1 MNKNKIKTEKSPIG
15 FKYEKDKT
23 ENVKMDIEEEDFLFG
38 KNGNIINIK
47 QNPNE
52 IDEDEF
58 AYDEEITDRDSWKV
72 IRAYFDQHGLVSQ
85 QISSFNQFIDKKIQ
99 EIIDE
104 NKSIVIEPDINYYN
118 RSMSTH
124 IVREI
129 TFGQSHIA
137 ASPQFIENNAT
148 IERKIFP
155 NEARL
160 RNLDYLSELSVDIHW
175 KEKTYDPDSETY
187 KVTSEH
193 ELIKQS
199 IGKIPIMVRSKYCSL
214 NKLDD
219 AGRVEVKECEFDQ
232 GGYFIIGGGEKVIV
246 AQERM
251 ASNFVYVFKKKD
263 ILGTAW
269 QAEIRS
275 TLDGSNRPPIQ
286 FSVKISKKN
295 IDDKNGI
302 GGLITARI
310 PYIKSDIPI
319 IILFRAL
326 GIESDKDILDY
337 IIFDDNDN
345 TFKELLRPSLEYSSD
360 YRTKEEC
367 LEFIG
372 NKATKG
378 EERSRQER
386 IKRAEEILRKDML
399 SHISIEKG
407 NELKKAFFIGYMI
420 YRLGNCAL
428 GRAYGDD
435 RDHYGKKRLDMSG
448 VLLSGIFRQLFRKFS
463 RKTESLIKETM
474 KKVKSGRIQLENT
487 IDKRIITQGMK
498 FALATGNWGQ
508 NRIGLVQ
515 KTGVAQVLQRLTF
528 MASLSHLRRLN
539 TPLEKTGKITKPRQL
554 HNTHW
559 GMLCPCETPE
569 GQSCG
574 LVKNLS
580 LMTFVSVGTPSKIIQ
595 ETLDGYPEFQ
605 KLNEVLPSDIK
616 GKHKIFIN
624 GSWIGI
630 TDQPEK
636 IMKGLVNQRRRAIIS
651 KEISIVNN
659 FKDKEIKIYTD
670 SGRTQRPVYIVE
682 SRKKANGKN
691 ELKLKISKK
700 NIRDLENK
708 IIKFDE
714 LVNNGIIEYLDVEEE
729 EASMIAMRIKDL
741 ETHRDYCSTYTHCEI
756 HPAMI
761 LGVSASIIPFPD
773 HNQSPRNVYQSAMGK
788 QAMGI
793 YSTNFNLRMDTL
805 AYLLYYPQRPL
816 VATQSMEFLKFRD
829 LPAGINAIVAIMCYT
844 GYNQEDSL
852 IMNQSSI
859 DRGLFRSAFFRTYFT
874 EEKREARLRFETIEV
889 PERSSCTGIRHGM
902 YTKLESDG
910 LVSPGLRISGDD
922 IIIGK
927 TGLIR
932 MEDEDVDDEN
942 QNDVNNIIKTKTDIS
957 EAIRPNE
964 SGIVESVMVT
974 TDRQGFKMAKVK
986 CRSIRIP
993 QIGDKFASRHGQK
1006 GTIGMTY
1013 RQEDLP
1019 FTIEGI
1025 TPDIIVNPHAIPSR
1039 MTIGHLIECLSSK
1052 VSALRGFES
1061 DATPFSDVTVDS
1073 ISDDL
1078 HKLGYQK
1085 YGNETMFNGFTG
1097 RKINM
1102 LIFLGPTYYQR
1113 LKHMVDDKIF
1123 SRGRGPL
1130 QILTRQP
1137 TEGRARS
1144 GGLRFGEMER
1154 DCMISHGASAFLKER
1169 LVDVSDKYRLHIC
1182 QDCGLIA
1189 QADLTSQKFQCKLCN
1204 NFNYNISQIY
1214 IPYACK
1220 LLFQELLAMHI
1231 TPRII
1236 LGNMK

>member
-1 MNKNKIKTEKSPIG
+1 MYNNRIKKEKGIHRIKEEYKN
-15 FKYEKDKT
+15 
-23 ENVKMDIEEEDFLFG
+23 MDIDDDDLNIF
-38 KNGNIINIK
+38 NGQGNLNQLNIK
-47 QNPNE
+47 RNE
-52 IDEDEF
+52 FEMDDDF
-58 AYDEEITDRDSWKV
+58 SNDEEITDKDSWKV
-72 IRAYFDQHGLVSQ
+72 IRAYFNQHGLVSQ
-85 QISSFNQFIDKKIQ
+85 QIGSFNQFIDKNIQ

-104 NKSIVIEPDINYYN
+104 NKSIVIDPDLNYFNKNISNHMIY
-118 RSMSTH
+118 
-124 IVREI
+124 EL

-137 ASPQFIENNAT
+137 AHPQFLENNSST
-148 IERKIFP
+148 EHKIFP
-155 NEARL
+155 NEARV
-160 RNLDYLSELSVDIHW
+160 RNLDYLSELSVNIYLREKMYD
-175 KEKTYDPDSETY
+175 KESETY
-187 KVTSEH
+187 TTIKEH
-193 ELIKQS
+193 ELNKQN

-214 NKLDD
+214 NKLND
-219 AGRVEVKECEFDQ
+219 AERIDVKECEFDQ

-263 ILGTAW
+263 VSGFSW

-275 TLDGSNRPPIQ
+275 NVDGSNRPPVQ

-295 IDDKNGI
+295 VQLKNNL

-310 PYIKSDIPI
+310 PYVRTDIPI
-319 IILFRAL
+319 VILFRAL

-337 IIFDDNDN
+337 IIFDENDN
-345 TFKELLRPSLEYSSD
+345 SFKELLRPSLEYSNEF
-360 YRTKEEC
+360 REKNEC
-367 LEFIG
+367 LEYIG

-378 EERSRQER
+378 EERSRIER

-407 NELKKAFFIGYMI
+407 NESRKAYFIGYMI

-448 VLLSGIFRQLFRKFS
+448 VLLSGIFRQLFRRFAK
-463 RKTESLIKETM
+463 KTENVLKETL
-474 KKVKSGRIQLENT
+474 KKVKTGRIQLENY
-487 IDKRIITQGMK
+487 IDKKMITQGMK
-498 FALATGNWGQ
+498 YALATGNWGQ
-508 NRIGLVQ
+508 NRIGQVQ

-528 MASLSHLRRLN
+528 MSSLSHLRRLN

-559 GMLCPCETPE
+559 GMLCPAETPE
-569 GQSCG
+569 GQACG

-580 LMTFVSVGTPSKIIQ
+580 LMTFVSVGTPSRTIL
-595 ETLDGYPEFQ
+595 ETLDNYAEFQ
-605 KLNEVLPSDIK
+605 KLSEVLPSDIR
-616 GKHKIFIN
+616 GKSKIFIN

-630 TDQPEK
+630 TDQPEI
-636 IMKGLVNQRRRAIIS
+636 IMKGLKSQRRRAIIS

-659 FKDKEIKIYTD
+659 YMNKEIRIYTD
-670 SGRTQRPVYIVE
+670 SGRTQRPLFIVE
-682 SRKKANGKN
+682 NYQKVNGLE
-691 ELKLKISKK
+691 ELKLKITKK

-708 IIKFDE
+708 EINFDE

-729 EASMIAMRIKDL
+729 ESSMIAMKISDL
-741 ETHRDYCSTYTHCEI
+741 ISHSDYCFTYTHCEI

-788 QAMGI
+788 QAIGI
-793 YSTNFNLRMDTL
+793 YSTNFNMRMDTL
-805 AYLLYYPQRPL
+805 AYLLFYPQRPL
-816 VATQSMEFLKFRD
+816 VVTQSMEFLKFKD
-829 LPAGINAIVAIMCYT
+829 LPAGINAIVSIMCYT

-859 DRGLFRSAFFRTYFT
+859 ERGFFRSAFFRTYFT
-874 EEKREARLRFETIEV
+874 EEKREAKLKFEKIEI
-889 PERSSCTGIRHGM
+889 PSREECSGMRHGL
-902 YTKLESDG
+902 YSKLDPEG
-910 LVSPGLRISGDD
+910 LISPGTRVSGDD

-932 MEDEDVDDEN
+932 MDHDSDDEN
-942 QNDVNNIIKTKTDIS
+942 DNEIRTISKIKQDIS

-964 SGIVESVMVT
+964 SGLIESVMLT
-974 TDRQGFKMAKVK
+974 TDRQGYKLAKVK

-1052 VSALRGFES
+1052 VSALRGLES

-1073 ISDDL
+1073 ISEDL

-1085 YGNETMFNGFTG
+1085 YGNETVFNGFTG
-1097 RKINM
+1097 SKIDM
-1102 LIFLGPTYYQR
+1102 LIFFGPTYYQR

-1137 TEGRARS
+1137 TEGRARN

-1154 DCMISHGASAFLKER
+1154 DCMISHGASLFLKER
-1169 LVDVSDKYRLHIC
+1169 LADVSDKYRVHIC
-1182 QDCGLIA
+1182 QECGLIA
-1189 QADLTSQKFQCKLCN
+1189 QADLKSQRFICKTCN
-1204 NFNYNISQIY
+1204 NVNYNISQIY

-1220 LLFQELLAMHI
+1220 LLFQELMAMHI
-1231 TPRII
+1231 TPRIV
-1236 LGNMK
+1236 LGNIR